1 MRIKNFV
8 LPFLA
13 IFLFSCEGVDIDKE
27 QASKNIQVFGSIEG
41 MKTRVSGNTWSEGDA
56 IGIFMKKSGESLL
69 TESLAQNAKYITT
82 GSSDFLPASE
92 EEKVVF
98 PFNGSNVDFVAYYPH
113 KAEIEEFTYP
123 VDVSNQTSQSDVD
136 LLYADNAKGLN
147 SKNPLVAMTFS
158 HQLSKIVLD
167 IKPEVPATDLSGL
180 SVKITNAGLQASFSL
195 ADATL
200 SAPAV
205 LGDIVFNT
213 NATGTRAEAI
223 LLPTNDLSGKDLV
236 FTIGPDTYV
245 YSLNSGLNITSFDK
259 GTVYTYNVT
268 LNPRAIPIINEGTI
282 TDWVTGPTED
292 IVLDPTN
299 EYSTKGTKA
308 DPFTVEEAKQNQ
320 GRTNVWVT
328 GYIVGSFQTN
338 SDNFHSG
345 STGSSTTNLALADS
359 PEDTEK
365 AKLFSVV
372 LPQGPRR
379 DLFNPIDNP
388 ENVGKKV
395 LFRGDIKT
403 YLGIMGLNPFR
414 EGEFIDE

>member
-82 GSSDFLPASE
+82 GSSDFSPASE

-113 KAEIEEFTYP
+113 IAGIEDFTYP
-123 VDVSNQTSQSDVD
+123 VDVSNQTSQSDID

-223 LLPTNDLSGKDLV
+223 LLPTNDLWGKDLV

-245 YSLNSGLNITSFDK
+245 YSLSSGLNITSFEK

-268 LNPRAIPIINEGTI
+268 LNPHAVPIINESTI

-308 DPFTVEEAKQNQ
+308 DPFTVEEAQQNQ

-328 GYIVGSFQTN
+328 GYIVGSFDRTVG
-338 SDNFHSG
+338 NFFPG
-345 STGSSTTNLALADS
+345 DTGSSKTNLALADT
-359 PEDTEK
+359 PTEETTDK
-365 AKLFSVV
+365 MIAVSLDRTSIQNRLNLV
-372 LPQGPRR
+372 
-379 DLFNPIDNP
+379 DHP
-388 ENVGKKV
+388 ENVSKKV
-395 LFRGDIKT
+395 LIRGNLER
-403 YLGIMGLNPFR
+403 YLNTFGLR
-414 EGEFIDE
+414 SLQEAEFVDE